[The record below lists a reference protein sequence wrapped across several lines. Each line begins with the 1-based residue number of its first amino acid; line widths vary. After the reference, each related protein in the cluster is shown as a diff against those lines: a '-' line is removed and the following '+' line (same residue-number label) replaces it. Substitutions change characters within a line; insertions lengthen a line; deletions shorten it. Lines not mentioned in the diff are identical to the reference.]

1 MLVLFF
7 LITLQSFGTLSIAII
22 STIKKNPHDSCTAM
36 FYRNFMGFVF
46 YILMF
51 DMQKESLSLYATKQ
65 FVGGI

>member
-1 MLVLFF
+1 
-7 LITLQSFGTLSIAII
+7 
-22 STIKKNPHDSCTAM
+22 M

-65 FVGGI
+65 FVGGIWKLWSKEIKSKFQIQISPNAKKGKS